1 VVMANGRYA
10 IMDRLARGAGGPGP
24 WPSFGSIDIAGMAR
38 CLGCPAVNVATHD
51 DLIELFDEVLPGLA
65 SRREPLLVEIDLGC
79 GLTE

>member
-1 VVMANGRYA
+1 
-10 IMDRLARGAGGPGP
+10 
-24 WPSFGSIDIAGMAR
+24 MAR